1 MKPLLLALV
10 LLGSVLASAEPAKPN
25 ILFILVD
32 DIGYGDLGCYGGVGV
47 PTPNCDRLASEGTR
61 FTRFYVA
68 SPICS
73 PSRVAFTTG
82 MFPARWRIN
91 SYLHERAGNRANEQA
106 DFLDPQAPSLARS
119 LKAAGYSTGHFGKWH
134 MGGGRDVKN
143 APFPSAYG
151 FDESLVNST
160 PLEGM
165 GPALPAGTPRWKTT
179 GLFIDRTLDFIQRQ
193 KASARPFYVNL
204 WFSEVHDAHVPRP
217 EDADPELAETK
228 GGYPQSMDTFRR
240 TLKGFDR
247 DMGRLLKGLHDL
259 GVEDNTLVIFTG
271 DNGPNPLY
279 DTDSRARTAGLRGQ
293 KWSLYEGG
301 LREPFFVRWPGHV
314 PAGKLDEHTVQ
325 ASVDFFPTLC
335 RLIGLQP
342 PENAAFDGEDMSRS
356 WLGEPTV
363 RKQPLR
369 WEYGRNSTYL
379 RPKLI
384 SDQSPNVAVLD
395 GQWKLLVQDDGSRA
409 ELYNLATDPKEAHN
423 VAAEHADVAA
433 RLQAHALRWRQSL
446 PKPGP

>member
-1 MKPLLLALV
+1 
-10 LLGSVLASAEPAKPN
+10 
-25 ILFILVD
+25 
-32 DIGYGDLGCYGGVGV
+32 
-47 PTPNCDRLASEGTR
+47 
-61 FTRFYVA
+61 
-68 SPICS
+68 
-73 PSRVAFTTG
+73 
-82 MFPARWRIN
+82 
-91 SYLHERAGNRANEQA
+91 
-106 DFLDPQAPSLARS
+106 
-119 LKAAGYSTGHFGKWH
+119 
-134 MGGGRDVKN
+134 
-143 APFPSAYG
+143 
-151 FDESLVNST
+151 
-160 PLEGM
+160 
-165 GPALPAGTPRWKTT
+165 
-179 GLFIDRTLDFIQRQ
+179 
-193 KASARPFYVNL
+193 
-204 WFSEVHDAHVPRP
+204 
-217 EDADPELAETK
+217 
-228 GGYPQSMDTFRR
+228 MDTFRR